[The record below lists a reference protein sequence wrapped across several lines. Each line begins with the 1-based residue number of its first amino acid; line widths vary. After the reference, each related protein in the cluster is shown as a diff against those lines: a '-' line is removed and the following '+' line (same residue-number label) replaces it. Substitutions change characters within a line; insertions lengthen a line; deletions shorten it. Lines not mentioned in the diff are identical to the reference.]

1 MISKQL
7 QKARE
12 FEKEH
17 IGKILPKER
26 PAYHVT
32 GGSGW
37 INDPNG
43 FSYYQG
49 EYHVFHQYH
58 PYSNAWGPM
67 HWGHLVSRDLISWER
82 RPAVMAPDTDY
93 DGAGC
98 FSGSAVTL
106 PDGRQLL
113 MYTGVAKTLD
123 GGVRQTQCL
132 AVGDGTDYEKY
143 GENPVISGKDL
154 PEGGSLA
161 DFRDPKIWQEDG
173 RYYAVATNALADGN
187 SAILLYESEDA
198 FHWKYAGEIDRSDR
212 RLGGMWECPDFFQL
226 DGKQILLV
234 SPMAMMPEG
243 LKYHVGHSVL
253 CISGAYDKEKRRFT
267 REDVQP
273 VDGGIDFYAPQTLEA
288 PDGRRIMIA
297 WMQSWSNSKFPPKGF
312 GYFGQMTV
320 PRELSFVDGKLIQK
334 PVRELEA
341 YRGTGVR
348 HEEVVISEETSLE
361 GVRGRVAD
369 LTVELTVD
377 GGFREFALKVA
388 CDEDFETLVAYD
400 AERQV
405 LVLDRSHSGYLC
417 DIVHR
422 RELAVA
428 PVDGKVTLRCL
439 LDRYSLEVFINGGE
453 QTATTTL
460 YTRTEAD
467 EIRFSASGKAKVS
480 VEMYELK
487 LA

>member
-82 RPAVMAPDTDY
+82 RPAVMAPDMEY

-113 MYTGVAKTLD
+113 MYTGVAKTPD

-143 GENPVISGKDL
+143 GENPVISGKNL

-173 RYYAVATNALADGN
+173 RYCAVATNALADGN
-187 SAILLYESEDA
+187 STILLYESEDA

-212 RLGGMWECPDFFQL
+212 RLGGMWECPDFFPL
-226 DGKQILLV
+226 DG
-234 SPMAMMPEG
+234 S
-243 LKYHVGHSVL
+243 
-253 CISGAYDKEKRRFT
+253 
-267 REDVQP
+267 
-273 VDGGIDFYAPQTLEA
+273 IDFYAPQTLEA

-369 LTVELTVD
+369 LTVELAVD
-377 GGFREFALKVA
+377 GGFREFVLKVA

-467 EIRFSASGKAKVS
+467 EIRFSAVGKAKVS